1 MKVKDLIKF
10 LNQQDQNLEV
20 VIKHT
25 DPSDWTYEL
34 PLRAQDVY
42 VDEVMEVDDAN
53 LEEGQ
58 SIEYGDE
65 CLVIELSFE

>member
-10 LNQQDQNLEV
+10 LSEQDQNLEV

-34 PLRAQDVY
+34 PLRTQDVR
-42 VDEVMEVDDAN
+42 VEEVYEVVEYCYSFRDN
-53 LEEGQ
+53 LLKHQGLQ
-58 SIEYGDE
+58 Q
-65 CLVIELSFE
+65 V

>member
-10 LNQQDQNLEV
+10 LSEQDQNLEV

-34 PLRAQDVY
+34 PLRAQDVRVEEVLE
-42 VDEVMEVDDAN
+42 VDEAN